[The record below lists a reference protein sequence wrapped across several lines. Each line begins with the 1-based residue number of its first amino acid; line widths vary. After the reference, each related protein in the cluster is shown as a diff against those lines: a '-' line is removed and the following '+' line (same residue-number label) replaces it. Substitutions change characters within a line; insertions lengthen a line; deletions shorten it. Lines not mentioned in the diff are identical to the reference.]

1 MTTVDPEKRG
11 FDRLQK
17 SDRARASKLTP
28 AKPAA
33 ASSSAAAE
41 AKADAAARRP
51 ADQPPP
57 AGGRPAANVDT
68 SGSNV
73 DTSTATGRSAGG
85 SNVDTKK
92 VAALAGGKSNVDTE
106 GRSAGGSNVDTR
118 VVTDGGAGG
127 DGELANG
134 ARATDQPAN
143 FTYDDFPASKPI
155 FKPYAPKRQ
164 GNEPPPPSPKR
175 ATFDDVKRSAADRL
189 VEANDPVVLG
199 SAKGVTRTESTRQQY
214 DKRGRQLEERFHR
227 EKDIPS
233 GTPLAPME
241 FATWFLSLRPD
252 LKPSTWRYYKQAAV
266 FHLTRIQSSDAEEAI
281 AHIEG
286 ETRWDSEMDLQSVRA
301 AGKKAKAGGRVAS
314 ANKAQFFDYEDWQR
328 LDAYLRMRSWSKYTG
343 FLRNW
348 LRAGLATGLRPDE
361 WRSTTIMVHEASTGD
376 RIYLFVA
383 NAKATNGRGNGAVRS
398 IDITDFS
405 EETKLAIEQMSADGA
420 RWEADGEFDSV
431 QNQVAQTLYR
441 ADNALWPNRKT
452 RTYALYSCRHQ
463 FILNHRSL
471 GVAEENLSAMLGH
484 MVTDTQLTHY
494 GRRGK
499 GWSPDKIIDI
509 ALAHPTEAATVKKR
523 LDAHVVRRQINEMIN
538 VKRRPTRGPKVGD
551 DESGE
556 AGEDLGGMGMDEI

>member
-17 SDRARASKLTP
+17 SDRARASKLPP

-33 ASSSAAAE
+33 VSSGAAAE
-41 AKADAAARRP
+41 PRADAAARRP

-57 AGGRPAANVDT
+57 AGGRGAANVDT

-73 DTSTATGRSAGG
+73 DTSPATGPDGSVANVDTAKARPADGDA
-85 SNVDTKK
+85 SNVDTK
-92 VAALAGGKSNVDTE
+92 ALRGGATNVDTK
-106 GRSAGGSNVDTR
+106 GVSAGEAGS
-118 VVTDGGAGG
+118 DG
-127 DGELANG
+127 DLANG
-134 ARATDQPAN
+134 ARATDRPAN

-164 GNEPPPPSPKR
+164 GNATPAPKR

-227 EKDIPS
+227 EKGIPS

-286 ETRWDSEMDLQSVRA
+286 ETRWDSEMDLQPVRG
-301 AGKKAKAGGRVAS
+301 AGKKAKVAGRVAS

-405 EETKLAIEQMSADGA
+405 EETKLAIEQMSSDGA

-523 LDAHVVRRQINEMIN
+523 LDAHVVRRQINDMIN
-538 VKRRPTRGPKVGD
+538 VKRRPTRGPKAGD
-551 DESGE
+551 DDSGE
-556 AGEDLGGMGMDEI
+556 AGEDLGGIGMDEI